1 MTEVSIFPKT
11 QSTNYFKDVFKHIFF
26 TFDACCTSDCDR
38 SRPWFLHSD
47 TTAPLTSGCRW
58 MKPTSLIPLFCHKG
72 SCVRGRA
79 ERNVKDDTFPR
90 QQSQSKQ
97 PVAALSSQIRKNCFT
112 FMNFAQSVEVGVIA
126 AGIIDTLRNQTDVQ
140 TSGLLSYNTSNNL
153 VSLQQTDNV
162 YSPRGTY
169 TTHIPVMVKTG
180 RLTGRIIHRDMTATC
195 RGKPTET
202 WGTPVRPSKQDH
214 YLPAQLFHHISF

>member
-1 MTEVSIFPKT
+1 
-11 QSTNYFKDVFKHIFF
+11 
-26 TFDACCTSDCDR
+26 
-38 SRPWFLHSD
+38 
-47 TTAPLTSGCRW
+47 

-153 VSLQQTDNV
+153 VSLQQTDDV

-202 WGTPVRPSKQDH
+202 
-214 YLPAQLFHHISF
+214 